1 MNRQY
6 QKNAIVQPHSGFNL
20 TQRELEVVGLVTEG
34 LSSRE
39 VAQRL
44 CRSPRTVENHLRS
57 IYQKLGVRNRVE
69 LVRAVAER
77 GLLGKSGESA
87 GGLPGTDLEFK
98 GRTLDL
104 ISKIDSRMARVEHRD
119 YFFEL
124 AKSLT
129 EVLDVRWAG
138 VTEPT
143 LREDM
148 LDIVCV
154 VERGEL
160 RDQVECQASVS
171 PCGAVLRDGEIVVAD
186 NLTDQFPDWELG
198 KELGVRGYVGVR
210 LENHVGDAIGTLSIM
225 HDEAIEDI
233 ANYVMILRLFGRR
246 TSAELA
252 LAQLMD
258 SVGDEAS
265 GASGPTVAA
274 G

>member
-1 MNRQY
+1 MKQ
-6 QKNAIVQPHSGFNL
+6 QFEKKAIVQPRSRFNL
-20 TQRELEVVGLVTEG
+20 TQRELEVVGLVAEG

-77 GLLGKSGESA
+77 VKSGEHA
-87 GGLPGTDLEFK
+87 GGLSGAELEIK

-104 ISKIDSRMARVEHRD
+104 ISKIDSRIARVEHRD

-138 VTEPT
+138 VTEPK

-148 LDIVCV
+148 LDVICV
-154 VERGEL
+154 VERGEI

-171 PCGAVLRDGEIVVAD
+171 PCGAILRDEEIIVAD
-186 NLTDQFPDWELG
+186 HVTDLFPDWELG
-198 KELGVRGYVGVR
+198 RELGARGYMGV
-210 LENHVGDAIGTLSIM
+210 LLVNHVGDAIGTLWIM

-233 ANYVMILRLFGRR
+233 ADYVMILRLFGRR

-252 LAQLMD
+252 LAQLLD

-265 GASGPTVAA
+265 GPTAA
-274 G
+274 AE